1 MAKNTSAKPAAQA
14 AASSPTAQAAK
25 APKGSALTYVA
36 PIKAD
41 KTDKSAKASK
51 ASRASRASKADTA
64 VAPKMREMPPNPPS
78 RPSKEIHVFPNPA
91 PERDYVIQFQIP
103 EFTCHCPLTGQPD
116 FAHFTID
123 MIADQY
129 CVELKSLKM
138 YFWSYR
144 NEGAFHEKVTNTIL
158 DDIVKVTDPRFIRIT
173 AKWYVRGGIYTN
185 VVAEH
190 RKKGWKPLPAVD
202 LPAHGFETGLLR

>member
-1 MAKNTSAKPAAQA
+1 MEWGKISAAGVLIALPPLIFTFVADDVGVPRAFADRLIDQEASRPAIDRALA
-14 AASSPTAQAAK
+14 N
-25 APKGSALTYVA
+25 APA
-36 PIKAD
+36 PI
-41 KTDKSAKASK
+41 
-51 ASRASRASKADTA
+51 
-64 VAPKMREMPPNPPS
+64 
-78 RPSKEIHVFPNPA
+78 
-91 PERDYVIQFQIP
+91 
-103 EFTCHCPLTGQPD
+103 PLAGQPD

-123 MIADQY
+123 MIADRL

-158 DDIVKVTDPRFIRIT
+158 DDIVKATAPRFIRIT

-190 RKKGWKPLPAVD
+190 RKKGWKPPARVE
-202 LPAHGFETGLLR
+202 LPAHAAQTGLQ

>member
-1 MAKNTSAKPAAQA
+1 MAKKAPAKTPAPTQRQA
-14 AASSPTAQAAK
+14 PATPPTA
-25 APKGSALTYVA
+25 
-36 PIKAD
+36 
-41 KTDKSAKASK
+41 
-51 ASRASRASKADTA
+51 
-64 VAPKMREMPPNPPS
+64 
-78 RPSKEIHVFPNPA
+78 PSKDRQVFPNPA
-91 PERDYVIQFQIP
+91 PERDYAIQFQVP

-123 MIADQY
+123 MVCDKL

-144 NEGAFHEKVTNTIL
+144 HEGAFHEKVTNTIL
-158 DDIVKVTDPRFIRIT
+158 DDIVRATQPRFVRIT

-190 RKKGWKPLPAVD
+190 RKKGWKPQPVVALPQHTAQ
-202 LPAHGFETGLLR
+202 TGLL

>member
-1 MAKNTSAKPAAQA
+1 MAKKAAKPTA
-14 AASSPTAQAAK
+14 AAVATVATTTAAG
-25 APKGSALTYVA
+25 APPLNQRAL
-36 PIKAD
+36 
-41 KTDKSAKASK
+41 
-51 ASRASRASKADTA
+51 
-64 VAPKMREMPPNPPS
+64 PPNPPS
-78 RPSKEIHVFPNPA
+78 APSKDLQVFENPS
-91 PERDYVIQFQIP
+91 PGRDYLIQFQVP

-123 MIADQY
+123 MIADRL

-158 DDIVKVTDPRFIRIT
+158 DDIVAATDPRFIRIT

-185 VVAEH
+185 VIAEH
-190 RKKGWKPLPAVD
+190 RKKGWKPLPTVN
-202 LPAHGFETGLLR
+202 LPALAMERGLLG